1 MQESLHVGIVPIPGC
16 ETVNGERMSKVV
28 NSRLLMCV
36 SSTDARVI
44 AQSSELRFES
54 PVPNGAASLCREEG
68 GVGWPS
74 LRPSAVILNQD
85 PVQLRSH
92 GNQSRLAELRVP
104 NRQHGPT
111 QIHVGA
117 SEVCRLADA
126 QASPIVQQNH
136 CADRHRLHCA
146 GALRIG
152 LDYPEKAA
160 DFFLRVD
167 VGNEDRRTLRH
178 YGRKR
183 ERSDVSSACGISEE
197 APQAAQ
203 SGEPRLGHWPGFA
216 KERIHMPNANIGNAG
231 SRAACMAKSPE
242 NYCIRDE
249 G

>member
-1 MQESLHVGIVPIPGC
+1 V
-16 ETVNGERMSKVV
+16 
-28 NSRLLMCV
+28 
-36 SSTDARVI
+36 
-44 AQSSELRFES
+44 
-54 PVPNGAASLCREEG
+54 
-68 GVGWPS
+68 
-74 LRPSAVILNQD
+74 
-85 PVQLRSH
+85 
-92 GNQSRLAELRVP
+92 
-104 NRQHGPT
+104 
-111 QIHVGA
+111 
-117 SEVCRLADA
+117 
-126 QASPIVQQNH
+126 
-136 CADRHRLHCA
+136 DRHRLHCA

-167 VGNEDRRTLRH
+167 VGNEDWRTLRH